1 MVTTAWAI
9 DPAHSEIQF
18 KVKHLMITTVTGS
31 FAKFNGTAQTD
42 GDDFQNASISFSA
55 EVASISTNNEQRDGH
70 LKSADFFDAAQF
82 PELSFV
88 STSMKKT
95 GGDEYTLEGNLT
107 MHGVT
112 KPVTLQVESAG
123 IQKDPWG
130 NTKAGFELSGKLSR
144 KEFGLVWNAPTES
157 GGVLVSD
164 DVKLVMSVQ
173 LAKQ

>member
-1 MVTTAWAI
+1 MVTTLWAI

-31 FAKFNGTAQTD
+31 FAKFSGSVQTD

-55 EVASISTNNEQRDGH
+55 DVASISTNNEQRDAH
-70 LKSADFFDAAQF
+70 LQSADFFDAAQF

-95 GGDEYTLEGNLT
+95 GGDGYALEGHLT

-112 KPVTLQVESAG
+112 KPVSLQVESAG

-164 DVKLVMSVQ
+164 EVKLMMSVQ